1 MCLGFYRTVFSAR
14 NTALEEPKKH
24 PGGRPTGRAGKSVSL
39 YLSFETI
46 SVIEAV
52 TARKGRGEGAK
63 LIDDI
68 VRALQAL
75 AER

>member
-1 MCLGFYRTVFSAR
+1 
-14 NTALEEPKKH
+14 LEEPKKH